1 MNQNHSGNGGVGGH
15 TGQRTRSS
23 TTSGMNRPRLT
34 ESVAGLNSGE
44 AKTVFETLIK
54 TLKEITCR
62 GAANYFVEWKL
73 VNTAE
78 IGGIPQNRPRIYIA
92 GVQRSLVGMSDFKFD
107 WPGNVNAPKL
117 SVFLKPNKAPTCNPT
132 SEFAVANLLHLW
144 TSIKEK
150 EKKDPAKEMYCL
162 GIGSTEDRATYM
174 KEQSP
179 TLTRT
184 RCGAGGFFLSAWKR
198 MMTTADIQK
207 LQGFPTS
214 FRRGSA
220 TDRQLRMMM
229 GNAMS
234 IPVLARIQRMVLA
247 AAGYISL
254 DDVCD
259 PVQ

>member
-15 TGQRTRSS
+15 TRQRTRSS

-62 GAANYFVEWKL
+62 GVANYFVEWKL

-92 GVQRSLVGMSDFKFD
+92 GVQRSLVGKNDFKFD
-107 WPGNVNAPKL
+107 WPGHVNAPKL
-117 SVFLKPNKAPTCNPT
+117 SVFLKPNIAPTWNPT
-132 SEFAVANLLHLW
+132 SEAAVASLLHLW
-144 TSIKEK
+144 TPIKEK
-150 EKKDPAKEMYCL
+150 EKKNPAKEMHCL
-162 GIGSTEDRATYM
+162 DIGSSEEFATYM

-214 FRRGSA
+214 LRRGSA
-220 TDRQLRMMM
+220 GR
-229 GNAMS
+229 GSGSA
-234 IPVLARIQRMVLA
+234 
-247 AAGYISL
+247 SL
-254 DDVCD
+254 LGADAEVH
-259 PVQ
+259 